1 MTKQGKHSSW
11 VGGRKYVG
19 CHGVKE
25 RADDDGGEVGGGKV
39 ETGGACDSFGR
50 GCVNIYVF
58 VVV

>member
-1 MTKQGKHSSW
+1 M
-11 VGGRKYVG
+11 
-19 CHGVKE
+19 KE